1 MKSNLVGIRV
11 VVGDG
16 ESVAEALVRFEQL
29 RYFVYRRPWTKRRY
43 GYFEKPSVVR
53 RREQRLRTMRRLGWG
68 WYHRF
73 PIELDAQL
81 RRTGPGNK
89 IGE

>member
-1 MKSNLVGIRV
+1 MGIKV
-11 VVGDG
+11 VVDDR
-16 ESVAEALVRFEQL
+16 ESVADLLVRFEQL
-29 RYFVYRRPWTKRRY
+29 RYFVYRRPWTKRRL

-53 RREQRLRTMRRLGWG
+53 RREQRLRFMRRQGWG

-81 RRTGPGNK
+81 RRTGPANK